1 MKRNRPRRKKNKGQ
15 AIIEYVLIIA
25 IVVVAS
31 VAILGVL
38 WWLGNSM
45 SDQKP
50 DAGEVRMEIEH
61 VL

>member
-1 MKRNRPRRKKNKGQ
+1 MRKW
-15 AIIEYVLIIA
+15 LIILA
-25 IVVVAS
+25 LLVIGV
-31 VAILGVL
+31 LGVL

-50 DAGEVRMEIEH
+50 EAGEVRMEIEH

>member
-1 MKRNRPRRKKNKGQ
+1 MRKW
-15 AIIEYVLIIA
+15 LIILA
-25 IVVVAS
+25 VLS
-31 VAILGVL
+31 VAVLGVL

-50 DAGEVRMEIEH
+50 DSGEARMEIEH

>member
-1 MKRNRPRRKKNKGQ
+1 MRKW
-15 AIIEYVLIIA
+15 LIILVIIIA
-25 IVVVAS
+25 AV
-31 VAILGVL
+31 LGVL

-50 DAGEVRMEIEH
+50 ESGEVRMEIEH

>member
-1 MKRNRPRRKKNKGQ
+1 MRKW
-15 AIIEYVLIIA
+15 LIIL
-25 IVVVAS
+25 IVIIVA
-31 VAILGVL
+31 VIGVL

-50 DAGEVRMEIEH
+50 QEGETRMEIEH